1 MNEINQQPGEGVRP
15 PSMGFWQVWSMSAG
29 VMIGSGIFLLPAVLA
44 PYGSISFLGWLMST
58 LGAICIALTLGRL
71 ASRTDRSGGFY
82 VYARDAFGDVAG
94 FLMGWS
100 YWLSI
105 VFATAAIAVAFAGY
119 AGAIF
124 PPLAGNSIAQMFVAV
139 ALVWLITAI
148 NIRGVE
154 SAAKAQLAM
163 TILKIAPL
171 VLIIGLGLFIGSW
184 DNIPAFN
191 PAGEPI
197 IKGLAATALLTMWAF
212 IGIEA
217 GVVAAEDVV
226 DAKRTIPRAITSATI
241 CVAVLYVASTAA
253 VMLILPAETLA
264 VSEAPFADAARL
276 LGPAGAIIIALGAMV
291 STAGSLNGC
300 VFIGAQTAMA
310 TARDGFAPKFLAKK
324 NNGAAPADAL
334 IVTGIVGTVIL
345 LMNYTDGLVAAFTF
359 MISMSTLATLAPYI
373 LSALAE
379 IKADW
384 RSARGWLVIALAAL
398 IYSIIAMAG
407 AGVVTLLWG
416 ALLLAAGLPIF
427 YWSKARHEKQAQPVP
442 EANA

>member
-1 MNEINQQPGEGVRP
+1 MSEISDQSGEGVRP

-44 PYGSISFLGWLMST
+44 PYGSISFLGWLFTT

-71 ASRTDRSGGFY
+71 ASRTEKSGGFY
-82 VYARDAFGDVAG
+82 IYAREAFGDLAG

-124 PPLAGNSIAQMFVAV
+124 PPLAGNTIAQMFVAV

-148 NIRGVE
+148 NIRGIE
-154 SAAKAQLAM
+154 SAAKAQLVM
-163 TILKIAPL
+163 TLLKSMPL
-171 VLIIGLGLFIGSW
+171 VLIIGLGLFFGSW
-184 DNIPAFN
+184 ENIPAFN
-191 PAGEPI
+191 PTGAPV

-217 GVVAAEDVV
+217 GTVAAEDVV

-253 VMLILPAETLA
+253 VMLLLPAETLA
-264 VSEAPFADAARL
+264 ASEAPFADAARL

-334 IVTGIVGTVIL
+334 IVTGVVGTIIL

-359 MISMSTLATLAPYI
+359 MISMSTLATLAPYV

-407 AGVVTLLWG
+407 AGASTLLWG
-416 ALLLAAGLPIF
+416 ALFLAAGLPIYF
-427 YWSKARHEKQAQPVP
+427 WSKARYKGETVP
-442 EANA
+442 ASAE

>member
-1 MNEINQQPGEGVRP
+1 
-15 PSMGFWQVWSMSAG
+15 MGFWQVWSMSAG

-44 PYGSISFLGWLMST
+44 AYGSISFIGWLFT
-58 LGAICIALTLGRL
+58 TAGAICIALTLGRL
-71 ASRTDRSGGFY
+71 ASRTHKSGGFY

-124 PPLAGNSIAQMFVAV
+124 PALAGNSVAQAFVAV
-139 ALVWLITAI
+139 ALVWMITAI

-154 SAAKAQLAM
+154 AAAKAQLVM

-171 VLIIGLGLFIGSW
+171 LLVIGLGVFFGALE
-184 DNIPAFN
+184 NIPPFN
-191 PAGEPI
+191 PTGEPF

-217 GVVAAEDVV
+217 GVVAAEDVI
-226 DAKRTIPRAITSATI
+226 DAKRTIPRAIASATI

-253 VMLILPAETLA
+253 VMLILPVEDLA
-264 VSEAPFADAARL
+264 VSEAPFADAARI
-276 LGPAGAIIIALGAMV
+276 LGPAGAIVIAVGALI

-310 TARDGFAPKFLAKK
+310 TARDGFAPKFLARK
-324 NNGAAPADAL
+324 NTGAAPADAL
-334 IVTGIVGTVIL
+334 IVTGVIGTVVL

-359 MISMSTLATLAPYI
+359 MIAMSTLATLAPYV

-384 RSARGWLVIALAAL
+384 RSARGWLIIALAAL
-398 IYSIIAMAG
+398 VYSIIAMAG
-407 AGVVTLLWG
+407 AGISTLLWG
-416 ALLLAAGLPIF
+416 AVLLIAGLPIY
-427 YWSKARHEKQAQPVP
+427 YWSTARYKQQSRPPP
-442 EANA
+442 EPNA

>member
-1 MNEINQQPGEGVRP
+1 
-15 PSMGFWQVWSMSAG
+15 
-29 VMIGSGIFLLPAVLA
+29 MIGSGIFLLPAVLA
-44 PYGSISFLGWLMST
+44 PYGSISFLGWLFTT

-71 ASRTDRSGGFY
+71 ASRTHQSGGFY
-82 VYARDAFGDVAG
+82 IYSRDAFGDVAG

-124 PPLAGNSIAQMFVAV
+124 PPLAGNMVAQMCVAV

-148 NIRGVE
+148 NVRGVD
-154 SAAKAQLAM
+154 AAARAQLAM

-171 VLIIGLGLFIGSW
+171 LLIIGLGVFFG
-184 DNIPAFN
+184 DPQNIPALN
-191 PAGEPI
+191 PSGEPL

-212 IGIEA
+212 VGIEA

-241 CVAVLYVASTAA
+241 CVAVLYIASTAA
-253 VMLILPAETLA
+253 VMLILPVETLA

-276 LGPAGAIIIALGAMV
+276 LGPAGAIIIALGALV

-310 TARDGFAPKFLAKK
+310 IARDGFAPKFLAKK
-324 NNGAAPADAL
+324 NTGAAPADAV
-334 IVTGIVGTVIL
+334 IVTGVISTVVL

-359 MISMSTLATLAPYI
+359 MIAMSTLATLAPYL
-373 LSALAE
+373 LSAAAE

-384 RSARGWLVIALAAL
+384 RSARGWLTIAIAAL
-398 IYSIIAMAG
+398 IYSVIAMAG
-407 AGVVTLLWG
+407 AGITTLLWG
-416 ALLLAAGLPIF
+416 ALLLVAGLPIY
-427 YWSKARHEKQAQPVP
+427 YWSKAHYKSPVKIAP
-442 EANA
+442 APSA